1 MLGWPF
7 PAIYYSWQNFI
18 SLLKHISWP
27 ANDKVVPTEGDDES
41 SEGSNDD
48 QDDDDDDDDEEE
60 EGASENE
67 AVALKKDQSLSKL
80 GTRDL
85 LKLARQDLQHDQLP
99 KWVGTVKICGCCL
112 GKKIF
117 RKIGQV
123 HDLRFKTRFQS
134 DSVID
139 FQESFEIIETIWME
153 AFVFL
158 PIKN

>member
-1 MLGWPF
+1 MLGCPLTATYF
-7 PAIYYSWQNFI
+7 SWGNFI
-18 SLLKHISWP
+18 LPLKQNSWP
-27 ANDKVVPTEGDDES
+27 ANDKVALTEGDDES

-48 QDDDDDDDDEEE
+48 QDDDDDDDDDDEEEE

-85 LKLARQDLQHDQLP
+85 LTLARQDLQHDQLP

-112 GKKIF
+112 GKIFF

-123 HDLRFKTRFQS
+123 HVLRIRDKISIRFSRVKSFKQ
-134 DSVID
+134 
-139 FQESFEIIETIWME
+139 FE
-153 AFVFL
+153 
-158 PIKN
+158 